1 MKFGIPNKD
10 PWEAYHQNQ
19 QGNPGTPLHQ
29 TGDPDTPV
37 PGIADDT
44 ALRSNPAGVE
54 HAGDSHAD
62 PGSVLEHSSDQD

>member
-19 QGNPGTPLHQ
+19 QGNPGIPILQ

-44 ALRSNPAGVE
+44 VLRSNPAGAE
-54 HAGDSHAD
+54 YAGDSHAD
-62 PGSVLEHSSDQD
+62 PGFASGHSLDQD

>member
-19 QGNPGTPLHQ
+19 QGNPGIPVPQTEDPNTPA
-29 TGDPDTPV
+29 

-44 ALRSNPAGVE
+44 ALRNTPAD
-54 HAGDSHAD
+54 AGCAGGSRAG

>member
-19 QGNPGTPLHQ
+19 QGNPGIPILQ

-44 ALRSNPAGVE
+44 VLRSNPAGAE
-54 HAGDSHAD
+54 YAGDSHAGPD
-62 PGSVLEHSSDQD
+62 FASEHSSDQD

>member
-29 TGDPDTPV
+29 TGDSDIPA
-37 PGIADDT
+37 PGIADGT
-44 ALRSNPAGVE
+44 ALRSNPADVGCAVDSR
-54 HAGDSHAD
+54 AG
-62 PGSVLEHSSDQD
+62 PGFASEHSSDQD

>member
-29 TGDPDTPV
+29 TGNSGTPV

-44 ALRSNPAGVE
+44 GSGNNPAD
-54 HAGDSHAD
+54 AGCAGGSRTG

>member
-19 QGNPGTPLHQ
+19 QGNPGIPILQ

-37 PGIADDT
+37 PGIAVDT
-44 ALRSNPAGVE
+44 VLRSNPAD
-54 HAGDSHAD
+54 AGCAGRSRAG
-62 PGSVLEHSSDQD
+62 PGSASEHSLDQD

>member
-19 QGNPGTPLHQ
+19 QGNRGTPLHQ
-29 TGDPDTPV
+29 TGNSGIPV
-37 PGIADDT
+37 PGIPDDT
-44 ALRSNPAGVE
+44 ALRSNPADAG

-62 PGSVLEHSSDQD
+62 PGFASGHSLDQD